1 MENFYEQMVKHA
13 QTQKDSVIGT
23 LSIAAGAVLTLL
35 TLLFLV
41 RYFGILALAI
51 IALIWY
57 GALEVKRSRNIEY
70 EYIFTGSMMD
80 IDKIMSQKKRK
91 RVVRNLNFKEIS
103 EMYPAELP
111 ETISS
116 GTNIFDYTG
125 AEENRTVYCI
135 EYFNSGEKNVIY
147 FSPDKRALNMIKNA
161 NPRGVRVNIEDVQ

>member
-111 ETISS
+111 ETIPS

-135 EYFNSGEKNVIY
+135 EYFNGGEKNVIY